1 MRASWK
7 SAWCEVGGGV
17 VVVAGEGVD
26 IAAEV
31 EVVEDIVV
39 EVAEGIVAAAA
50 AAVVVEGSIAEQEVV
65 DVAAAGESG
74 CFAEHKL
81 APAAGDKAMARS
93 LSIEACLAW
102 EAD

>member
-7 SAWCEVGGGV
+7 SASRGVAGGV
-17 VVVAGEGVD
+17 VVAGDGVD

-50 AAVVVEGSIAEQEVV
+50 VVEGSIAEQEVV

-81 APAAGDKAMARS
+81 AHAAGDKAMARS
-93 LSIEACLAW
+93 LSIEACLAL